1 MISRRRWRDQ
11 AFPYLLVAPLVSLI
25 GIFLAFPIG
34 ASFIISFFRL
44 NLDEPQLGTP
54 FVGIQNYLRV
64 LTDPDFLPTLG
75 RTAYFATVSTAL
87 TVLVGLGFAI
97 ALRRPFR
104 GSGLVRSLVIVP
116 WAVPAVIAGLLWKTI
131 YDTQYGALNG
141 MLSSLGLIQSYQ
153 AWLND
158 GFTALNLVMVTQL
171 WIKVPFAVI
180 LFSAAL
186 AALPEEV
193 LDAARVDGAS
203 AISSFRYVMLPL
215 LRPMIA
221 LVLVLSTAW
230 ELFAFDTIYA
240 ITGGGPGNETSVLAY
255 YAYEKTFSFLQ
266 FGLGSALGYVITAIV
281 VGLAIL
287 YVRTLGRETQL

>member
-1 MISRRRWRDQ
+1 
-11 AFPYLLVAPLVSLI
+11 LVGLI
-25 GIFLAFPIG
+25 AVFLAFPIA
-34 ASFIISFFRL
+34 ASFVISFFRM
-44 NLDEPQLGTP
+44 NLDQPGQGTP
-54 FVGIQNYLRV
+54 FVGIQNYIRV
-64 LTDPDFLPTLG
+64 VTDREFVPTLG
-75 RTAYFATVSTAL
+75 RTAYFALVSTAL
-87 TVLVGLGFAI
+87 TIVMGLGFAL
-97 ALRRPFR
+97 ALKRPFR
-104 GSGLVRSLVIVP
+104 GSGLVRSLVILP

-141 MLSSLGLIQSYQ
+141 ILSSLGLINTYQ

-186 AALPEEV
+186 AAIPEEV
-193 LDAARVDGAS
+193 LEAARVDGATS
-203 AISSFRYVMLPL
+203 IGSFRFVMFPL
-215 LRPMIA
+215 LRPMVA

-240 ITGGGPGNETSVLAY
+240 ITGGGPANETNVLAY
-255 YAYEKTFSFLQ
+255 YAYQKTFSFLE

-281 VGLAIL
+281 IGLAVL
-287 YVRTLGRETQL
+287 YIRALGRETQL